1 MMNTN
6 NSSQQSHDATTAAAA
21 ASSSN
26 LQLQRFILIVEY
38 DGSKYSGFQRQ
49 TSPNSTIA
57 QNAFEYRKHK
67 QKKQQQTTTNTNTS
81 TMTKRSLQRNCPLT
95 IQECIEDS
103 ILKYC
108 NTNLLSKHR
117 QTTRKQQQKKKRQR
131 QEEGEDDDKS
141 NDKQQDAVTTSQQ
154 QQEEEQKQ
162 SQSKSTMTRS
172 DMDFKFASRT
182 DGGVHAR
189 GQVIAVNLPIMTSL
203 SLRNSTNNTKNEGDG
218 KQQQQQQQQQHSN
231 PCKASQIDSHTCKII
246 IKYFLLLLTHRFIHI
261 SFLL

>member
-1 MMNTN
+1 MNTN
-6 NSSQQSHDATTAAAA
+6 NSSQQQSPDATAAAVSA
-21 ASSSN
+21 SSN

-117 QTTRKQQQKKKRQR
+117 QTTRKQQLKQKKKRQR
-131 QEEGEDDDKS
+131 QEEGEDEI
-141 NDKQQDAVTTSQQ
+141 NDKQQDAVKSQQ
-154 QQEEEQKQ
+154 QQEQPKPQ
-162 SQSKSTMTRS
+162 SQSEMTRS
-172 DMDFKFASRT
+172 DMDFKCASRT

-189 GQVIAVNLPIMTSL
+189 GQVVAVNLPTMTMNK
-203 SLRNSTNNTKNEGDG
+203 RK
-218 KQQQQQQQQQHSN
+218 
-231 PCKASQIDSHTCKII
+231 
-246 IKYFLLLLTHRFIHI
+246 
-261 SFLL
+261 